1 MVRSGRGQPAG
12 LKQGS
17 LLHFLTVL
25 RCRLL
30 AAEEAHHQLQS
41 KDVTPG
47 PERADDPFGFI
58 QAPPG
63 PSALGLPPPHA
74 YLG

>member
-1 MVRSGRGQPAG
+1 MARSSRGQPPG
-12 LKQGS
+12 LKQGF

-30 AAEEAHHQLQS
+30 IVEGAHHQLQS

-47 PERADDPFGFI
+47 PERPDDPFGFI